1 MELLAPAG
9 GFEQLEYALH
19 FGADAVYLA
28 GERFGLRQRA
38 DNFTHEKLK
47 EAVELTHRKGKRV
60 FVTIN
65 ALMHPDDLESL
76 AEYAGWLEDVGV
88 DAVIMSDL
96 GALSIVREVAP
107 DLCIHVSTQ
116 ASVTNARAALQ
127 WQELG
132 ASRVVLAR
140 ELTLAEIADIRKEVG
155 DKLELEVFVHGAM
168 CVAYSGRC
176 LISNYLNN
184 RDANRGH
191 CTQPCRWEYAL
202 VERTR
207 PDKYIPI
214 EEDARGTFLLSSQ
227 DLMMIEHLDEL
238 RAAGVDSLKIEGRVK
253 GAYYVATVVNA
264 YRQVLDGA
272 NPQDFL
278 SEMER
283 VSHRPYHTGFF
294 FGAPDQTYDEVEYTQ
309 THDLVARVLACEK
322 ETYPDECVFDGEDD
336 GIDRIT
342 EVEISSEHEEHG
354 FKVED
359 NCIENRADT
368 FWRVTVQQRNRFW
381 VGDELEV
388 LSPAQPVR
396 ILAVDDLRTEWG
408 GLTDCANRAT
418 DTYTLR
424 SPYPLRPLDLL
435 RRAREDTTKIL

>member
-1 MELLAPAG
+1 MDKPLKSMELLAPAG

-38 DNFTHEKLK
+38 DNFTPEQLK
-47 EAVELTHRKGKRV
+47 EAVRLVHDAGKRV
-60 FVTIN
+60 FVTLN
-65 ALMHPDDLESL
+65 AMMHPADLMPLREYVTWL
-76 AEYAGWLEDVGV
+76 AATGV
-88 DAVIMSDL
+88 DAVIISDL
-96 GALSIVREVAP
+96 GALSVACEVAP
-107 DLCIHVSTQ
+107 DLQIHVSTQ
-116 ASVTNARAALQ
+116 ASVTNAQAALQ
-127 WQELG
+127 WQRLG

-140 ELTLAEIADIRKEVG
+140 ELTLAEIAEIRKEVRE
-155 DKLELEVFVHGAM
+155 DLELEVFIHGAM
-168 CVAYSGRC
+168 CVSYSGRC

-227 DLMMIEHLDEL
+227 DLMMLEHLDAL
-238 RAAGVDSLKIEGRVK
+238 HAAGVNSLKIEGRVK

-272 NPQDFL
+272 DPTTFL
-278 SEMER
+278 PEMER

-294 FGAPDQTYDEVEYTQ
+294 FGAPDQTYDEIEYTQ
-309 THDLVARVLACEK
+309 THDLVARVLDCQPE
-322 ETYPDECVFDGEDD
+322 G
-336 GIDRIT
+336 DR
-342 EVEISSEHEEHG
+342 
-354 FKVED
+354 
-359 NCIENRADT
+359 
-368 FWRVTVQQRNRFW
+368 WRITVQQRNRFW
-381 VGDELEV
+381 AGDELEV
-388 LSPAQPVR
+388 LSPGEEVR
-396 ILAVDDLRTEWG
+396 TLVVDDLRAEWG
-408 GLTDCANRAT
+408 ELTDCANRAT

-424 SPYPLRPLDLL
+424 SSYPLASLDLL
-435 RRAREDTTKIL
+435 RRARDANIPNTA